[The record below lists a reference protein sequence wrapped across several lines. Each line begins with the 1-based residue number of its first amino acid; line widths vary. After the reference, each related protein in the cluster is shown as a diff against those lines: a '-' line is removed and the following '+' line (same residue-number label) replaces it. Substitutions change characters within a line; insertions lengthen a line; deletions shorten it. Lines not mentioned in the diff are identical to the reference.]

1 MLGQALVEFHIESH
15 LLLVLLED
23 ITGQE
28 HVQGVVDASTKV
40 LDSLTVGF
48 ILFEIIL
55 VVSHACLKLTVG
67 TPFLCLIV

>member
-23 ITGQE
+23 VTGQE
-28 HVQGVVDASTKV
+28 YVQGVVNASTKV

-48 ILFEIIL
+48 ILFEIVII
-55 VVSHACLKLTVG
+55 VSHACLKLAVG
-67 TPFLCLIV
+67 SPFLCLIV